1 MATSGVFDTSV
12 KEVEVVFLI
21 FINDIWLIESNK
33 RTKKRRLSTTSLRC
47 DVSLQELTET
57 CVPF

>member
-1 MATSGVFDTSV
+1 MAACGVSDVYV

-33 RTKKRRLSTTSLRC
+33 
-47 DVSLQELTET
+47 LT
-57 CVPF
+57 